1 MVDFFQNFGY
11 SCSNVCLPSAN
22 LKSIAAMM
30 LIRYHIPTVSSD
42 ARKYLWKFWQAEREE
57 VPLTP
62 NCLKQL
68 QRGH

>member
-1 MVDFFQNFGY
+1 MVDFFQNLGY
-11 SCSNVCLPSAN
+11 AYSNVCLPSAH
-22 LKSIAAMM
+22 LKFIATTM
-30 LIRYHIPTVSSD
+30 L
-42 ARKYLWKFWQAEREE
+42 RKYLWKFWQAEREE

>member
-1 MVDFFQNFGY
+1 MVDFFQNLGY
-11 SCSNVCLPSAN
+11 AYSNVCLPSAN
-22 LKSIAAMM
+22 LKFIAAAM
-30 LIRYHIPTVSSD
+30 L
-42 ARKYLWKFWQAEREE
+42 RKYLWKFWQAEREE

>member
-1 MVDFFQNFGY
+1 MVDFFQNLGY
-11 SCSNVCLPSAN
+11 AYSNVCLPSTH
-22 LKSIAAMM
+22 LKFIAAA
-30 LIRYHIPTVSSD
+30 D

-62 NCLKQL
+62 NCFKQL